1 MIRQP
6 EQKAHRQLRK
16 RMSRQPEQKAHRQLR
31 KRMIRQPEQ
40 RTHRPLRKR
49 VSRPMR
55 KTHRKLW
62 SSRMRTHN
70 CMVQQQ
76 HQILAGMATQ

>member
-6 EQKAHRQLRK
+6 EQKAH
-16 RMSRQPEQKAHRQLR
+16 RQPEQKAHRQLR

-55 KTHRKLW
+55 KTHRQLW

-76 HQILAGMATQ
+76 NQILAGMATQ